1 MFTPNEL
8 LRTSALSALAALA
21 AVPGIAAPAGFLTS
35 IPAYTVPM
43 VPEYSIIP
51 LLSCGDRVPR
61 TGLPGLEYQFV
72 GLPDGLGAHANS
84 DGTVSLFM
92 NHEMGN
98 NSQSE
103 PCFLQPLN
111 RGSLVSKFTLA
122 ADGSILDG
130 DRAYDFI
137 YLENIPYGPPAEVG
151 NTTPGFSRFCS
162 GSLSW
167 QEAGFDRP
175 IYFCGEESGSPGTF
189 DQRGGLLV
197 AIFDNALWTVPKAGR
212 IAWENALVQPKAG
225 QQTVI
230 MCMEDGPVLESQL
243 YMYVGNKDRSLGAGP
258 MRRNGLDNGAL
269 YVFVSNARK
278 RNSEVNVQDGS
289 VSGKWVLIPGAEH
302 MTDNELE
309 VATDA
314 VGAFAFARPEDGAF
328 SKTNPNT
335 YYFVTTGGGTG
346 NMLGRLYRLDLNAD
360 NVLGPCK
367 LTVVY
372 NADRIIADGGDIAVS
387 PDNIDVSEDYLMIN
401 EDGTAQS
408 RVVMAEKGRNGNI
421 WRINL
426 HNGDADNVAE
436 MTSVGRDGRQTNPG
450 VWETSGIIDASG
462 FFGPDSWL
470 FDVQAHS
477 PTTAPPRNTVEDGQL
492 LLMYRNR

>member
-1 MFTPNEL
+1 MLTPNDL
-8 LRTSALSALAALA
+8 LRASASGALAVLA
-21 AVPGIAAPAGFLTS
+21 TVSATAAPAGFITS
-35 IPAYTVPM
+35 VPAYTVPL
-43 VPEYSIIP
+43 VPEYSIVP
-51 LLSCGDRVPR
+51 LISAGDRVPR

-72 GLPDGLGAHANS
+72 GIPDGLGAHGNS
-84 DGTVSLFM
+84 DGSISLFM

-111 RGSLVSKFTLA
+111 RGAIVSKFTLA
-122 ADGSILDG
+122 ADGSVLDG
-130 DRAYDFI
+130 DRAYDFV

-151 NTTPGFSRFCS
+151 NTTPGFTRFCS

-189 DQRGGLLV
+189 DGRGGLLV
-197 AIFDNALWTVPKAGR
+197 AIFDNSLWTVPKAGR

-225 QQTVI
+225 SQTVI
-230 MCMEDGPVLESQL
+230 MCMEDGAVLESQL
-243 YMYVGNKDRSLGAGP
+243 YMYVGHKDRSAGAGP
-258 MRRNGLDNGAL
+258 LRRNGLDNGAL
-269 YVFVSNARK
+269 YVFVSSARK
-278 RNSEVNVQDGS
+278 KNSEVNVQDGS
-289 VSGKWVLIPGAEH
+289 VSGKWVLIPGAEY

-309 VATDA
+309 AATDA
-314 VGAFAFARPEDGAF
+314 VGAFAFARPEDGEF

-346 NMLGRLYRLDLNAD
+346 NMLGRLYRLDLNPD

-372 NADRIIADGGDIAVS
+372 NADQVIADGGDIAVS
-387 PDNIDVSEDYLMIN
+387 PDNIALNDDYLMIC

-408 RVVMAEKGRNGNI
+408 RVVMADKGRNGNI
-421 WRINL
+421 WRLNL
-426 HNGDADNVAE
+426 HNGGMDNVAE
-436 MTSVGRDGRQTNPG
+436 LTAVGRTGTTVSPG
-450 VWETSGIIDASG
+450 VWETTGIIDAST
-462 FFGPDSWL
+462 FFGADTWL
-470 FDVQAHS
+470 FNVQAHP
-477 PTTAPPRNTVEDGQL
+477 PTPAPPRNTVEDGQL